1 MYLQKPSYVLLNIL
15 KPTAIAAFTEHT
27 MMIFFLYI
35 NQGSPKTVMGPYVN
49 NLNILIKPFI
59 YT

>member
-27 MMIFFLYI
+27 MVIFFF
-35 NQGSPKTVMGPYVN
+35 
-49 NLNILIKPFI
+49 ILTKVLPRQ
-59 YT
+59 

>member
-27 MMIFFLYI
+27 IVIFFLYI
-35 NQGSPKTVMGPYVN
+35 NQDSPKTVVM
-49 NLNILIKPFI
+49 LKSTI
-59 YT
+59 